1 MPVISLDQGPFMA
14 MENTSLNLTIL
25 RSGDLSL
32 PVTVYLT
39 TAPISADNAA
49 LGNINEAKLS
59 PFKS

>member
-1 MPVISLDQGPFMA
+1 MA

-59 PFKS
+59 TFKS